1 MVSSLGEERRKVCLF
16 CLNAFETYDVNQ
28 KCCSSLCEIDYKA
41 KLDSRKQKDDSFKE
55 QIWELMSDPDEEY
68 GLFRG
73 LLLSQIEIDDG
84 LSLGS
89 FTPGTIIRH
98 MKSNKS
104 FQIVNNML
112 LTLT

>member
-68 GLFRG
+68 GWDFDNGYPLDPG
-73 LLLSQIEIDDG
+73 DDG
-84 LSLGS
+84 DDE
-89 FTPGTIIRH
+89 
-98 MKSNKS
+98 
-104 FQIVNNML
+104 
-112 LTLT
+112 